1 MLLYSAIACL
11 NSFHLVLFIIGCLIS
26 ILIGFVQIIGGD
38 EKELVFSGIRRHSY
52 GKLSLLSGFLNDSTL
67 CDCDAMTTG

>member
-1 MLLYSAIACL
+1 MPYF
-11 NSFHLVLFIIGCLIS
+11 NF
-26 ILIGFVQIIGGD
+26 IGFVQIIGGD